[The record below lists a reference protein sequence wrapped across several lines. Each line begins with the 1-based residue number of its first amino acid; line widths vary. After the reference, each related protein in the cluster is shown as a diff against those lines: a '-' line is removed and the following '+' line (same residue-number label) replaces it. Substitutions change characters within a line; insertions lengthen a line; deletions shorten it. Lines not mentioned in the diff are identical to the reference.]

1 MATINTTDPKP
12 GYVYNQD
19 DDTWYPLLGIANAQA
34 LSELSDVS
42 LSTPTTGQVLSYDG
56 TNWVN
61 SSEAGDISSVTAG
74 TGLSG
79 GGSSGAVTLSLDT
92 AVAATTNNTLTMSG
106 KTLTK
111 PIFTSPME
119 TVSATTSA
127 PTATQT
133 FDMNTAETFLFT
145 GSSTSNMTF
154 NFRGDGSTT
163 LNSILSNGQS
173 ATFAVMITN
182 GATAYYPTVFQ
193 VDGNAV
199 TPKWQGGTAPSAG
212 NASSIDAYV
221 FNIIKTASATFTILA
236 SQTKFA

>member
-12 GYVYNQD
+12 GYVYNLD
-19 DDTWYPLLGIANAQA
+19 DDTWYPLLGISNAQA

-92 AVAATTNNTLTMSG
+92 TIAATTNNTLTMSG

-111 PIFTSPME
+111 PILTSPME

-127 PTATQT
+127 PAATQT

-145 GSSTSNMTF
+145 GSATSNMTF

-182 GATAYYPTVFQ
+182 GGTAYYPTVFQ